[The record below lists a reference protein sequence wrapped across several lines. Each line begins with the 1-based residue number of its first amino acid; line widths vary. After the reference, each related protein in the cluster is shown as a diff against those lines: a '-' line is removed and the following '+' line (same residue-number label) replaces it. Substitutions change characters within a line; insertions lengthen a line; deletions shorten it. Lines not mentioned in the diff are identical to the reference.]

1 MNPSPTYSSL
11 GLQARLNQH
20 SSSFTTPLTDTR
32 AGLSFAADNDID
44 KRATLGLSARQSQRR
59 WGFGVAD
66 GDTTL
71 TDLKALVRQFVEE
84 RAWQPFHSPKNL
96 AMGIAVEA
104 AELMECF
111 LWLDLPA
118 SHEAAKQSPLREAI
132 ADEMADVFCYL
143 LNLSNVIGI
152 DLSEALRAKMVKN
165 AIKYPAEK
173 YHGKFRI

>member
-1 MNPSPTYSSL
+1 MPD
-11 GLQARLNQH
+11 AA
-20 SSSFTTPLTDTR
+20 TTIAELKDVV
-32 AGLSFAADNDID
+32 
-44 KRATLGLSARQSQRR
+44 RR
-59 WGFGVAD
+59 
-66 GDTTL
+66 
-71 TDLKALVRQFVEE
+71 FVDE

-118 SHEAAKQSPLREAI
+118 SHEAAKEPAKREAI

-152 DLSEALRAKMVKN
+152 DLSEALRKKIVKN
-165 AIKYPAEK
+165 ALKYPAEK
-173 YHGKFRI
+173 YKGKFQV

>member
-1 MNPSPTYSSL
+1 VTAKW
-11 GLQARLNQH
+11 GHDVAD
-20 SSSFTTPLTDTR
+20 TDTT
-32 AGLSFAADNDID
+32 I
-44 KRATLGLSARQSQRR
+44 
-59 WGFGVAD
+59 
-66 GDTTL
+66 

-111 LWLDLPA
+111 LWVDLPA
-118 SHEAAKQSPLREAI
+118 SYESAEEPKQREAI

-152 DLSEALRAKMVKN
+152 DLSEVLRAKMVKN
-165 AIKYPAEK
+165 ALKYPAEK
-173 YHGKFRI
+173 CRGKWQAHDSDTGGNCS

>member
-1 MNPSPTYSSL
+1 V
-11 GLQARLNQH
+11 
-20 SSSFTTPLTDTR
+20 TD
-32 AGLSFAADNDID
+32 GN
-44 KRATLGLSARQSQRR
+44 
-59 WGFGVAD
+59 
-66 GDTTL
+66 TTL
-71 TDLKALVRQFVEE
+71 TDLKALVRQFVEK

-118 SHEAAKQSPLREAI
+118 SREAAQEEPLRGAI

-152 DLSEALRAKMVKN
+152 DLSEALRAKLVKN
-165 AIKYPAEK
+165 ALKYPAEK
-173 YHGKFRI
+173 YHGKFQI

>member
-1 MNPSPTYSSL
+1 MPDS
-11 GLQARLNQH
+11 A
-20 SSSFTTPLTDTR
+20 TT
-32 AGLSFAADNDID
+32 
-44 KRATLGLSARQSQRR
+44 
-59 WGFGVAD
+59 VAD
-66 GDTTL
+66 
-71 TDLKALVRQFVEE
+71 LKDVVRRFIEE

-118 SHEAAKQSPLREAI
+118 SHEAAKDPAQREAI

-152 DLSEALRAKMVKN
+152 DLSESLRKKIVKN
-165 AIKYPAEK
+165 AVKYPAEK
-173 YHGKFRI
+173 YKGKYQL

>member
-1 MNPSPTYSSL
+1 MS
-11 GLQARLNQH
+11 
-20 SSSFTTPLTDTR
+20 D
-32 AGLSFAADNDID
+32 AASRID
-44 KRATLGLSARQSQRR
+44 
-59 WGFGVAD
+59 
-66 GDTTL
+66 
-71 TDLKALVRQFVEE
+71 DLKALVRQFVDE

-118 SHEAAKQSPLREAI
+118 SYDAAKDAAKREAI

-143 LNLSNVIGI
+143 LNMSNVLGI
-152 DLSEALRAKMVKN
+152 DLSEALRAKMIKN

-173 YHGKFRI
+173 YRGKFEA